1 MTGRTCALALAGILL
16 IGQPAGRAAEAAPE
30 HVVQAR
36 QVHLAATLSGTGLKN
51 GQTSSTG
58 TAELVVDVFWNYV
71 TWNVKTER
79 LEDARAVQ
87 IRKAGGDTVLALG
100 DSMTGMQKGLP
111 EALLVA
117 LAANP
122 SDYVVT
128 VTSSKAP
135 EGALQGALSLR

>member
-1 MTGRTCALALAGILL
+1 
-16 IGQPAGRAAEAAPE
+16 
-30 HVVQAR
+30 
-36 QVHLAATLSGTGLKN
+36 
-51 GQTSSTG
+51 
-58 TAELVVDVFWNYV
+58 
-71 TWNVKTER
+71 
-79 LEDARAVQ
+79 
-87 IRKAGGDTVLALG
+87 
-100 DSMTGMQKGLP
+100 MTGMQKGLP